1 MPPNRQLW
9 RRFLHARDQAVQQV
23 RTYGT
28 IPPVP
33 PRKPGRPMEGDKPRN
48 KRIFVLA
55 TEDDISAIDAWAD
68 ANGTSRSSAVIRM
81 VRERLRLD
89 GY

>member
-1 MPPNRQLW
+1 M
-9 RRFLHARDQAVQQV
+9 RRRVLHAKDQAVQQL

-28 IPPVP
+28 IPTVP

-68 ANGTSRSSAVIRM
+68 AHGTSRSSAVIRM
-81 VRERLRLD
+81 VRERLRRD